1 MATDYPADGRAAEGR
16 AILRQSHESA
26 VSAVSWGAIIAGGVV
41 AAALGLILL
50 SLGTGLGLIAV
61 SPWRHEGAEGS
72 TIGIGAIIWSIVMEI
87 IAFGIGGYVAGR
99 LRTKWADIHGDEVY
113 FRDTAHGFV
122 TWALGT
128 LIGVAMV
135 VSAAGHI
142 ARGVAET
149 GASAL
154 GGAGGAAAMAAG
166 GMAGAHMGG
175 AGMGEAGGRGRSGA
189 GNPMDYFVDMMLRGQ
204 PAGGAG
210 QSATGQSTTGQPATG
225 QPPVG
230 APPQNL
236 NNPGTRAELRRIM
249 AVSFA
254 NGEISQPDKTYV
266 AQVVAARTGM
276 SQQDAEKRVDDVIGQ
291 AKSAMDKA
299 EQTGREAADAA
310 RKAGAGLAF
319 WSFLAMLIGAFSASF
334 AATWGGRSRDR

>member
-1 MATDYPADGRAAEGR
+1 MATDYPADGRPSDARTYA
-16 AILRQSHESA
+16 RQSHESA

-50 SLGTGLGLIAV
+50 SLGTGLGLVAV

-87 IAFGIGGYVAGR
+87 IAFGVGGYVAGR

-128 LIGVAMV
+128 LIGIAMV

-175 AGMGEAGGRGRSGA
+175 MGGGGGGGSGA

-204 PAGGAG
+204 SAGGTG
-210 QSATGQSTTGQPATG
+210 QSATGQPAG
-225 QPPVG
+225 QPPAG
-230 APPQNL
+230 APPQDL

-254 NGEISQPDKTYV
+254 NGEISQPDKTYI

-299 EQTGREAADAA
+299 EQKTREAADAA

>member
-1 MATDYPADGRAAEGR
+1 MATDYPVEGRPTDGRTYV
-16 AILRQSHESA
+16 RQSHESA
-26 VSAVSWGAIIAGGVV
+26 VSGVSWGAIIAGGVV
-41 AAALGLILL
+41 AAALGLILI
-50 SLGTGLGLIAV
+50 SLGAGLGLVAV
-61 SPWRHEGAEGS
+61 SPWRNEGAEG
-72 TIGIGAIIWSIVMEI
+72 TTLGIGAIIWSILMEI
-87 IAFGIGGYVAGR
+87 IAFGVGGYVAGR

-128 LIGVAMV
+128 LIGVAMIA
-135 VSAAGHI
+135 SAAGHV

-149 GASAL
+149 GAAAL
-154 GGAGGAAAMAAG
+154 SGAGGAAAMAAG
-166 GMAGAHMGG
+166 GMAGAQ
-175 AGMGEAGGRGRSGA
+175 MGERGGRGGPGGAGA

-204 PAGGAG
+204 PAGQQAG
-210 QSATGQSTTGQPATG
+210 QLATGQPATG
-225 QPPVG
+225 QPATGQPAG
-230 APPQNL
+230 APPQDL
-236 NNPGTRAELRRIM
+236 NNPGTRAELRRIITM
-249 AVSFA
+249 SFA

-291 AKSAMDKA
+291 AKGAIDKA
-299 EQTGREAADAA
+299 EQKTREAADTA

-334 AATWGGRSRDR
+334 AATWGGKARDR

>member
-1 MATDYPADGRAAEGR
+1 MVTDYPADGRPSDARTYA
-16 AILRQSHESA
+16 RQSHESA

-72 TIGIGAIIWSIVMEI
+72 TIGIGAIIWSILMEI

-135 VSAAGHI
+135 VSAAGQI

-154 GGAGGAAAMAAG
+154 GGAGGAAAMGAG
-166 GMAGAHMGG
+166 GMAGAHMG
-175 AGMGEAGGRGRSGA
+175 EQGGRGGPGA

-204 PAGGAG
+204 PAGSGQSAQGQSAQGQSAQG
-210 QSATGQSTTGQPATG
+210 QSATGQPPA
-225 QPPVG
+225 G
-230 APPQNL
+230 APPQDL
-236 NNPGTRAELRRIM
+236 NNPGTRAELRRIIAM
-249 AVSFA
+249 SFA

-299 EQTGREAADAA
+299 EQKGREAADAA

-334 AATWGGRSRDR
+334 AATWGGKSRDR